1 MSGLDEWPRV
11 QTFSGNRI
19 FGFVLLFR
27 VSGGGRKMINS
38 HWKSIVAGS
47 SSETLPVG
55 RKTSGCDLETV
66 LSKRDHGGQVTF
78 LTTILFKNIVAQLF
92 LQAGRGV
99 EPPPGPSLRADER
112 RGAVGHLLE
121 RVCCTGNSCSGG
133 KRPLPALHASSEG
146 GRGRPSGWV
155 KGGDRQGLC
164 AV

>member
-1 MSGLDEWPRV
+1 
-11 QTFSGNRI
+11 
-19 FGFVLLFR
+19 
-27 VSGGGRKMINS
+27 MINS

-99 EPPPGPSLRADER
+99 ELPQVPLSGLTRGEEPCGTSWNVFVAQEVVAREERGPSRRYTLPQREEEAD
-112 RGAVGHLLE
+112 LL
-121 RVCCTGNSCSGG
+121 GG
-133 KRPLPALHASSEG
+133 
-146 GRGRPSGWV
+146 
-155 KGGDRQGLC
+155 
-164 AV
+164 